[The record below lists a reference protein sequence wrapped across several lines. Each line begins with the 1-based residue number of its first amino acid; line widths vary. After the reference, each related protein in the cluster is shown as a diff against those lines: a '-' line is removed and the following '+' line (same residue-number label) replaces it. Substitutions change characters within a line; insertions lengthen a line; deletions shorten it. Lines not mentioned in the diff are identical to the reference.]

1 MNGHIELSKETI
13 TRLRELKGQYDSYD
27 DVVRRLLEE

>member
-1 MNGHIELSKETI
+1 MNGHIQLREGTI
-13 TRLRELKGQYDSYD
+13 TCLRELKRRCDSYD